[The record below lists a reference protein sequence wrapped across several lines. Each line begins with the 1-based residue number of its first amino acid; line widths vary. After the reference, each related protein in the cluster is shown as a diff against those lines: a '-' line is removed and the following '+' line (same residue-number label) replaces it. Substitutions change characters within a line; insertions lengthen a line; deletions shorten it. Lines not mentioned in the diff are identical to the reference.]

1 MSYRLNGVFEYD
13 EDADSHDAYDDVLGR
28 SRAASAF
35 YGVIWESFVEDN
47 TRDSRINAFRKMKT
61 LITEENVAK
70 WYIGVTFCPVHRFF
84 HEPGPHKLIYDTLHV
99 LYLGVDMARF
109 EKNWLAVV
117 QNAVNQECLNKCQNK
132 GKGGERVRQGAVRYL
147 YVCLKYIKPPTGGFQ
162 DDQVIEDIGDDAK
175 RRKLGSG
182 PSRGGAD
189 ADADL
194 CRPAC

>member
-47 TRDSRINAFRKMKT
+47 TRDSRINAFGKMKT

-162 DDQVIEDIGDDAK
+162 DDQIIEDIGDDAK

-182 PSRGGAD
+182 PSSGGAD